1 MRLWPFGNGVRKL
14 SKELRKELQQ
24 KFRINSDDAEEMR
37 FVNKRGKISS
47 GPVNLV
53 CIFNPG
59 LLSSAELSSANYEK
73 VMSLNKGLLFTGHI
87 IKGTEYS
94 GAVVILH
101 DQRAV

>member
-14 SKELRKELQQ
+14 TKELRSELLE
-24 KFRINSDDAEEMR
+24 KFKINADDASDMR

-59 LLSSAELSSANYEK
+59 LLSGAELASASYEK
-73 VMSLNKGLLFTGHI
+73 LMALNKGLLFTGHV

-94 GAVVILH
+94 GAIVILH